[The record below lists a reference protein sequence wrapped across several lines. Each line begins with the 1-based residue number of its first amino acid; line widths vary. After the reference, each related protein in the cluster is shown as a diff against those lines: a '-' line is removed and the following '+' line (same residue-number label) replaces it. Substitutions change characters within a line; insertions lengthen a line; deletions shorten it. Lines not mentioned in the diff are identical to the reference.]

1 MEEQKPPQPG
11 IKRVRTLL
19 WLLVGAA
26 VLALVAVFAIQHSVA
41 PKGSMGLQP
50 AESSIGGPFTLTGG
64 DGKPFS
70 SSRLAG
76 KPYAIF
82 FGFTRCGDVC
92 PVTLGRLIKLRRQAG
107 SDDALNIV
115 FVTID
120 PKNDGPEEV
129 GQYAGLFGAPIIGLT
144 GPEAQIAQVKR
155 QYGIYAE
162 PNPQSTG
169 HGDMMNHTSSVLL
182 FDGNGRLAGTISGSE
197 PDASAL
203 QKLKALIG

>member
-11 IKRVRTLL
+11 LKRVRTLL

-26 VLALVAVFAIQHSVA
+26 VLALIAVFAIQYSVA
-41 PKGSMGLQP
+41 PKGSMDLQP

-144 GPEAQIAQVKR
+144 GSEAQIAQVKR

-182 FDGNGRLAGTISGSE
+182 FDGNGRLAGTISGRE